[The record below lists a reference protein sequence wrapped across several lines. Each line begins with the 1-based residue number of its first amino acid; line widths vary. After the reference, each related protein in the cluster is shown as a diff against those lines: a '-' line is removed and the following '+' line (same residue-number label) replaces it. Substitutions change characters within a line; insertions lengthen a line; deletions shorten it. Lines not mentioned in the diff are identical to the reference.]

1 MQYFSH
7 LAVVIH
13 VSMRNAAGR
22 ELVRS
27 LNRKT
32 QTFTT
37 RRLSTSVHLPVIDI
51 SCLTRVGGSPEDKE
65 ELGRQIKAACTD
77 HGFFYVAG
85 HGVSTEAQ
93 NEAFSASA
101 SFFDMPN
108 EDKRAIPFSSGGFT
122 RGYIGMGEES
132 GSDRLEVKEAFS
144 YGYEWREDNKERGTE
159 GNPMQGP
166 NRWPS
171 PISFPSSHRE
181 SLNGYYKEACR
192 VSHAVTKGL
201 ALALGEKEEF
211 LDKFCE
217 NGDSI
222 SLMRLFK
229 YYPYSHGDAV
239 AASLSPGDEM
249 KERERTGSSPH
260 TDWGFLTLIM
270 QQGDVTGLELWHKE
284 AWHPVPP
291 IPGTLL
297 VNIGDYISLLTKGSF
312 KSPVIV
318 WRVTMYLLCIYCV
331 FTMYL
336 LYRISNRALFC
347 SCIELQLAKRR
358 GLLSHFFT
366 TLHMNPVYH
375 RLRSLTIHQSYTP
388 TKPLEKR

>member
-1 MQYFSH
+1 
-7 LAVVIH
+7 
-13 VSMRNAAGR
+13 
-22 ELVRS
+22 
-27 LNRKT
+27 
-32 QTFTT
+32 
-37 RRLSTSVHLPVIDI
+37 
-51 SCLTRVGGSPEDKE
+51 
-65 ELGRQIKAACTD
+65 
-77 HGFFYVAG
+77 
-85 HGVSTEAQ
+85 
-93 NEAFSASA
+93 
-101 SFFDMPN
+101 MPN

-312 KSPVIV
+312 KSPLH
-318 WRVTMYLLCIYCV
+318 RVTTGEKERTSFTFFYYPSYESSIPQIEVPHDSSIIY
-331 FTMYL
+331 TNQATGEA
-336 LYRISNRALFC
+336 IDPSE
-347 SCIELQLAKRR
+347 IEGRPFGEFIMRKWESVSRQ
-358 GLLSHFFT
+358 T
-366 TLHMNPVYH
+366 
-375 RLRSLTIHQSYTP
+375 
-388 TKPLEKR
+388 